1 MTPTPLQLDPA
12 HLSQLHLRAA
22 GVSLLLDIT
31 EGELPAVIHWGA
43 DLGPTSADEATT
55 LALGHIQ
62 HIAINDQERPTRMNL
77 LATHEAGWHGRPA
90 IDGGRVN
97 GAGWTTKLKITGITA
112 TLEGAEQTE
121 NLLSGGAG
129 TLEFTT
135 VDTDAGVSVT
145 IILELFP
152 SGLIRSRATLTNI
165 GQGAYEVRELGIVY
179 PLPSNARELF
189 DLAGRWGKERVPQ
202 RMPLTVGAHLRESR
216 KGRTGADAATLLTA
230 GVPGFGF
237 ESGEVWGVHTAFS
250 GNHRSW
256 AERAYTGVA
265 VIGGSEVLLPGEA
278 VLEEGE
284 SYTGVWVYAA
294 YGDGQDA
301 QAARIHRWL
310 RSREIHPQRQR
321 PVTLNVWEAVY
332 FDHNLDRLKDL
343 ADKAAELGIE
353 RYVLDDGWF
362 GSRRDDTSGLGDWT
376 VSPDMWPNGLT
387 PIIEHVENLGMEFGL
402 WFEPEMVNPDS
413 DVARD
418 HPEWI
423 MAPAG
428 RQPVTIR
435 SQQVMNLTIPD
446 AYAHVRDQMVAV
458 LTENPGIKYIK
469 WDHNRHL
476 VEAGNPATGAPGVHA
491 QTLAAYHLMEEIK
504 ENFPG
509 LEIEACASG
518 GARVDLEVLQ
528 RTDRVWTSDCID
540 PLERQQM
547 HRYTQ
552 QLIVPELMGSH
563 IASGSSHTTGRTH
576 TLHFRAA
583 TAFWGHL
590 GVEWDLTEASSE
602 EFAELAEWIA
612 FHKKHRALLHSGD
625 IVRMD
630 LFDKAV
636 GVHGVVSADRR
647 EALFGINQLDF
658 AETNPVGKFRLGG
671 LDSETIYEIR
681 DVTPGHADAHTGFRP
696 SPVWPTGQPIRVSG
710 RALASAGLFL
720 PGLWPETSR
729 ILHLAAL

>member
-1 MTPTPLQLDPA
+1 MAPTRLNPATLNQLY
-12 HLSQLHLRAA
+12 LRSE
-22 GVSLLLDIT
+22 GVSLLLDIAD
-31 EGELPAVIHWGA
+31 GELPAVIHWGA
-43 DLGPTSADEATT
+43 DLGDISAEEATT
-55 LALGHIQ
+55 LALGNVQ
-62 HIAINDQERPTRMNL
+62 HISINDQEKPTRMNL

-90 IDGGRVN
+90 IDGARAN
-97 GAGWTTKLKITGITA
+97 GAGWTTKLKVTALTSEVTGGVQSGTFF
-112 TLEGAEQTE
+112 T
-121 NLLSGGAG
+121 GGAG
-129 TLEFTT
+129 TLTFTT
-135 VDTDAGVSVT
+135 EDDDAQVKVT
-145 IILELFP
+145 IIIELLP
-152 SGLIRSRATLTNI
+152 SGLVRSRAALTNT
-165 GQGAYEVRELGIVY
+165 GADTYEVRELGIVF
-179 PLPSNARELF
+179 PVPSNARELF
-189 DLAGRWGKERVPQ
+189 DLAGHWGKERVPQ
-202 RMPLTVGAHLRESR
+202 RRPFTVGIHLRESR
-216 KGRTGADAATLLTA
+216 KGRTGADAPTLLTA

-237 ESGEVWGVHTAFS
+237 ETGDVWGVHTAFS

-278 VLEEGE
+278 LLEPGQT
-284 SYTGVWVYAA
+284 YTGAWVYAA
-294 YGDGQDA
+294 YGNGQDQ
-301 QAARIHRWL
+301 QATRIHRWL
-310 RSREIHPQRQR
+310 RSRENHPQRPR

-332 FDHNLDRLKDL
+332 FDHNLERLKDL

-362 GSRRDDTSGLGDWT
+362 GSRRDDTSGLGDWV
-376 VSPDMWPNGLT
+376 VSSEMWPNGLT
-387 PIIEHVENLGMEFGL
+387 PLIEHVEALGMEFGL

-413 DVARD
+413 DVARE
-418 HPEWI
+418 HPEWM

-428 RQPVTIR
+428 RLPVTIR
-435 SQQVMNLTIPD
+435 NQQVMNLTIPE
-446 AYAHVRDQMVAV
+446 AYTHVRDQMFTV

-491 QTLAAYHLMEEIK
+491 QTLAAYRLMEEIK

-509 LEIEACASG
+509 IEIESCSSG

-547 HRYTQ
+547 HRFTH

-590 GVEWDLTEASSE
+590 GVEWDLTEASAE
-602 EFAELAEWIA
+602 EFAELAEWIT
-612 FHKKHRALLHSGD
+612 FHKKHRPLLHSGD
-625 IVRMD
+625 VVRLD
-630 LFDKAV
+630 LFDRAV
-636 GVHGVVSADRR
+636 GVHGVVSTDKK

-658 AETNPVGKFRLGG
+658 ADTNPIGKFRLAG
-671 LDSETIYEIR
+671 LDPEATYEIL

-696 SPVWPTGQPIRVSG
+696 SPVWPVNKPIRVSG
-710 RALASAGLFL
+710 RALTTAGLFL
-720 PGLWPETSR
+720 PGLWPESSR
-729 ILHLAAL
+729 ILHLTAI